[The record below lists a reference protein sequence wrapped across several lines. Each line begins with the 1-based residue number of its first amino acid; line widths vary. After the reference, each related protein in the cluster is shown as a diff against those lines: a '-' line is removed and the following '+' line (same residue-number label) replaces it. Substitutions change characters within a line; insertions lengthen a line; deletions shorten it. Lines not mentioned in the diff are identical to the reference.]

1 MKEYIDE
8 DSSDLSRL
16 LLLLY
21 VLLSLILCGG
31 SVFGFTALKDIFL
44 DEGVYEEMCDDST
57 TPPPCQRQLYQLD
70 HMFTI
75 AASLFST
82 YLLPAGMALRYL
94 GPRTCFLTGFGLVS
108 VGSLV
113 FCWDEQRLYYT
124 PAYVMI
130 GTGNPLLYIAAFN
143 FGKLY
148 PSSSNLLLS
157 IFIGC
162 FGFSSSIFYVF
173 NVLHFRIGGGGWS
186 SQQLFGG
193 FAIIPILM
201 GIVGWFI
208 LPPYPYHV
216 QREMKLKYQKALHD
230 EEKNVEQES
239 TETTPLMMTN
249 GSTPAVTNGSATTDD
264 SVVVVA
270 IPDVPPLLLL
280 LPLKERPILQQLQ
293 SRQFVAQAMF
303 FCWGMLHQNFYL
315 GTIGDQIFM
324 YANRNPSTQ
333 EEQGALATIILS
345 HFGVLYPI
353 GCILSIVPVGTLVR
367 NCSVSTSLFVYS
379 GANLCFSILCL
390 VPLVSVQWITSG
402 LYVVVRVGFFTVMS
416 TYSATLFGFANL
428 GTMFGCAGCLAGFF
442 SLLGTQLSDRAL
454 QVDHSFVPVDSLL
467 LVGAVLNF
475 IFPLVMAVQKW

>member
-44 DEGVYEEMCDDST
+44 DEGVYEELCDEEDT
-57 TPPPCQRQLYQLD
+57 LPPPCQRQLYQLD

-75 AASLFST
+75 AASLFSA
-82 YLLPAGMALRYL
+82 YLLPAGMALRFL
-94 GPRTCFLTGFGLVS
+94 GPRTCFLTGFGFVS
-108 VGSLV
+108 FGSMV
-113 FCWDEQRLYYT
+113 FCLDEQRLYYT
-124 PAYVMI
+124 MAYVMI

-173 NVLHFRIGGGGWS
+173 NVLHFRMGGWS

-193 FAIIPILM
+193 FAMIPILM

-216 QREMKLKYQKALHD
+216 QREMKLNQQKTLHN
-230 EEKNVEQES
+230 EEKKKTKDIEEES
-239 TETTPLMMTN
+239 TEQTPLITN
-249 GSTPAVTNGSATTDD
+249 GSIPVTNGSAITDD
-264 SVVVVA
+264 SVVVTD
-270 IPDVPPLLLL
+270 ILL

-293 SRQFVAQAMF
+293 SPQFVAQAMF

-324 YANRNPSTQ
+324 YANVDPSTQ
-333 EEQGALATIILS
+333 EQQSQLATLILS

-353 GCILSIVPVGTLVR
+353 GCILSIVPVGALVR

-379 GANLCFSILCL
+379 SANLCFSILCL
-390 VPLVSVQWITSG
+390 VPSVAVQWITSG
-402 LYVVVRVGFFTVMS
+402 LYVMVRVGFFTVMS

-428 GTMFGCAGCLAGFF
+428 GTMFGCAGCVAGLF

-475 IFPLVMAVQKW
+475 IFPLVIAVQKW